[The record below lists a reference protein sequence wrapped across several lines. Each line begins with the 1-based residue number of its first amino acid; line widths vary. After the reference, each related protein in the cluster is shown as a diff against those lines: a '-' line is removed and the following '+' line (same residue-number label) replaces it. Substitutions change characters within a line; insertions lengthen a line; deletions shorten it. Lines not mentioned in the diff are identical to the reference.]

1 VCSQR
6 PRAGEV
12 LGHGHSAHLR
22 LVCHGRF
29 FFALFSQFRSTLSIG
44 LLERPLVVGFFWGA
58 ATGEYTTSLYIAIFF
73 ELFWLD
79 LIPAGTYIPPQLT
92 AATFAALTLTTWFGL
107 NQPSR
112 IMFVLFAS
120 MPLAWI
126 GTKVEGWLR
135 EREQGSYNALLNWAR
150 NPGSK
155 HLPGALILQSMVKGL
170 FMSWVSFL
178 AAILILK
185 QGFELV
191 FSAYPTI
198 FSHLGVTWAHLWVAA
213 SLGGLM
219 ALRLKRAYVILA
231 TGVILFA
238 LYRFLPTL

>member
-1 VCSQR
+1 M
-6 PRAGEV
+6 
-12 LGHGHSAHLR
+12 R

-29 FFALFSQFRSTLSIG
+29 FFALFSQFRSSISIG

-92 AATFAALTLTTWFGL
+92 AATFSALALTTWFGL

-135 EREQGSYNALLNWAR
+135 DREQGSYNALLNWAR

-155 HLPGALILQSMVKGL
+155 HLPGALILRSITKSL
-170 FMSWVSFL
+170 LMSWVTFL
-178 AAILILK
+178 VAVLILK
-185 QGFELV
+185 LV
-191 FSAYPTI
+191 FDIAFTVYPNV

-238 LYRFLPTL
+238 LYRYLPTL